1 MQRPHELTRD
11 ALLEIVDALQ
21 QALYLD
27 VDGESGGFT
36 WNPAKEWSAADA
48 LMELSDV
55 LARHGLAPE
64 ASHSLCPRTPGD
76 FLTP

>member
-1 MQRPHELTRD
+1 MQRPHELTRE
-11 ALLEIVDALQ
+11 ALTEIVDALQ

-36 WNPAKEWSAADA
+36 WNPAKDWSAADA

-64 ASHSLCPRTPGD
+64 ASIPFAPGEPQE
-76 FLTP
+76 TS